1 MVEARSPQTVSE
13 YRTRLESRMN
23 EVLSN
28 TQLDPARILTEAAI
42 FADKVAVDEE
52 TVRLRSHIEQLREML
67 DKGGAIGRKLD
78 FLFRSSTGRP
88 IPPSKCSDI
97 DIARQVVRYQGGD

>member
-1 MVEARSPQTVSE
+1 
-13 YRTRLESRMN
+13 MN

-52 TVRLRSHIEQLREML
+52 TVRLRSHIEQLRKQKSRLSGWENL
-67 DKGGAIGRKLD
+67 QLIEEFTDTDKKRLTPYLSFK
-78 FLFRSSTGRP
+78 
-88 IPPSKCSDI
+88 
-97 DIARQVVRYQGGD
+97 